1 MDDYSKKIHNV
12 SNEIAKDLLV
22 MLAENKDTIVI
33 ANLEPTEDEAKKI
46 NEDTTDFAT
55 LVVEY
60 VATKDIPAGYASMAV
75 QKLEDALQRLRIHID
90 GTVNTYKDEY
100 LSRSLGVKNEDGK
113 FRQEA
118 ATIGQLLVK
127 LNDVREETGGNL
139 EDFYNNLPENLQKN
153 V

>member
-22 MLAENKDTIVI
+22 MLAENKDTVVVS
-33 ANLEPTEDEAKKI
+33 NLEPTEEEIKKI

-60 VATKDIPAGYASMAV
+60 IATKDIPAGYASLAI
-75 QKLEDALQRLRIHID
+75 QKLEDTLQRLRIHVD
-90 GTVNTYKDEY
+90 GTVNSYKDEFM
-100 LSRSLGVKNEDGK
+100 SRSLGVKNSDGK
-113 FRQEA
+113 FRQEN

-127 LNDVREETGGNL
+127 LNDVREATGGKL
-139 EDFYNNLPENLQKN
+139 EDFFNNLPENLQKN
-153 V
+153 D